1 MTNRLRSATLRDVP
15 EGVRRPEYDF
25 ANLKTGI
32 VHLGLG
38 AFHRAHQA
46 VFIEDAME
54 AVGGEWGIVAAS
66 LNHAAVPDALAAQDG
81 LYTAELLGTEARYRI
96 VGAIRRALFAPRD
109 TVSLI
114 DVMASPQTHVI
125 TLTVTEKGYCLDGDG
140 ALDMS
145 HPDIAHDL
153 AAPKLPRSAIGWLLR
168 GLAARHANAGA
179 PLTIVSCDNLS
190 SNGAK
195 LGRAVAALADCTAPH
210 LLPWLGQSVTF
221 PNTLVD
227 CIVPAAREAH
237 RARVEHVLGMRDEAS
252 VQREEF
258 AQWVIENRFA
268 GPVPEWGRAGAE
280 IVEDIEPYQ
289 RLKLHILNT
298 CHSALAYMGIPR
310 GHAFVR
316 EGISDPELACFCAA
330 LVEEE
335 IAPALAPLDAIGYW
349 RCIRQRLANPMLDHK
364 LAQIAEDGSAKLAQ
378 RVYPLM
384 IEGAEHGRAICRL
397 GTIVRAWL
405 SFMARTPAKD
415 PQQAILARWT
425 KSGADAAQALDNP
438 ALFPASFRTNPKLR
452 QAVLG

>member
-1 MTNRLRSATLRDVP
+1 VTNRLCSATLRDVP
-15 EGVRRPEYDF
+15 ANVRKPAYDF

-46 VFIEDAME
+46 VFTEDAME
-54 AVGGEWGIVAAS
+54 AAGGDWGIAGAS
-66 LNHAAVPDALAAQDG
+66 LHHAAVPDALTAQDG
-81 LYTAELLGTEARYRI
+81 LYTVEMLGSAASYRI
-96 VGAIRRALFAPRD
+96 VGAIHSALFGPRD
-109 TVSLI
+109 ATALI

-125 TLTVTEKGYCLDGDG
+125 TLTVTEKGYCLNGEG
-140 ALDMS
+140 ALDMN

-153 AAPKLPRSAIGWLLR
+153 AASKLPRSAIGRLVR
-168 GLAARHANAGA
+168 GLAARHNAGGA
-179 PLTIVSCDNLS
+179 PLTVLSCDNLS

-195 LGRAVAALADCTAPH
+195 LRGATMEFAERTAPQ
-210 LLPWLGQSVTF
+210 LLPWLRQSVAF

-227 CIVPAAREAH
+227 CIVPAPSETH

-258 AQWVIENRFA
+258 AQWVIENKFA
-268 GPVPEWGRAGAE
+268 GPIPEWGSVGAE
-280 IVEDIEPYQ
+280 IVDDVDPCQ

-310 GHAFVR
+310 GHEFVR
-316 EGISDPELACFCAA
+316 QAIADPELATFCDA
-330 LVEEE
+330 LVKEE
-335 IAPALAPLDAIGYW
+335 IAPALVPLDATAYW
-349 RCIRQRLANPMLDHK
+349 HRIRQRLANPMLDHK

-384 IEGAEHGRAICRL
+384 IDNARQDRAIARL
-397 GTIVRAWL
+397 GAIVRAWL
-405 SFMARTPAKD
+405 SFMARSPSKD
-415 PQQAILARWT
+415 PQSLILAQWS

-438 ALFPASFRTNPKLR
+438 VLFPAPFRSDPRLR
-452 QAVLG
+452 EAVLA